1 MTQAGLISKVDKPGK
16 KNETAP
22 SMRFMFTLNANE
34 DLTGTYSLKRLFV
47 FRSAVI
53 FSELAVIA
61 LAIYALNVMLPVYPM
76 LMVIGL
82 YALFNGY
89 VLLRLRRDAYASS
102 NEFFLHLV
110 VDVLA
115 LAALLYFAG
124 GSSNP
129 FVSLFLLPLVIVAA
143 TLPKRYVW
151 AMAAVTLGC
160 YSLLMIINVPMNQE
174 MAGHQHHAAQQ
185 ASSFSLHVLGMWF
198 SFLLGVGLI
207 LFFVVSMA
215 DALRQRDLKLA
226 EAREQNLRDEHM
238 VALGT
243 LATGAAHELGTP
255 LSTMAVVT
263 KEMENDYSQ
272 QPEIVE
278 KVKILR
284 SQVDRCKTAIGQIS
298 ASAGQI
304 KAESGQQKSVEAYL
318 RNSVV
323 RWQEMHPAS
332 SIELD
337 LTGSDPAPFI
347 VVDTTLNQAIIN
359 LLNNAAEAS
368 KEKIRLSATWTE
380 CTLHIEVR
388 DFGEGFSQ
396 AALEELGKPFFTT
409 KKDGHGLG
417 FYLAQ
422 SVVRR
427 LGGEVTYGNHEE
439 GGAYTCIDLPLQKL
453 MVGLNNEQ

>member
-1 MTQAGLISKVDKPGK
+1 
-16 KNETAP
+16 
-22 SMRFMFTLNANE
+22 MRFIFAFNTKE
-34 DLTGTYSLKRLFV
+34 DLAGTYNLKRLFV

-53 FSELAVIA
+53 MSELA
-61 LAIYALNVMLPVYPM
+61 AILFAVYFLNVVLPIQSML
-76 LMVIGL
+76 LIIAI
-82 YALFNGY
+82 YALFNGH
-89 VLLRLRRDAYASS
+89 VLLHLKRAGGTSAT
-102 NEFFLHLV
+102 EFFLHLV
-110 VDVLA
+110 IDVLA
-115 LAALLYFAG
+115 LATLLYFAG

-151 AMAAVTLGC
+151 GMAAVTLAC
-160 YSLLMIINVPMNQE
+160 YTLLMLINVPMNQE
-174 MAGHQHHAAQQ
+174 MAGHHHHAAQQ
-185 ASSFSLHVLGMWF
+185 SSSFSLHVLGMWF

-243 LATGAAHELGTP
+243 LAAGAAHELGTP
-255 LSTMAVVT
+255 LSTMAVLT
-263 KEMENDYSQ
+263 KEMENDYGQ
-272 QPEIVE
+272 QPDIVE
-278 KVKILR
+278 KARILR

-304 KAESGQQKSVEAYL
+304 KAESGQRKSVEAYL
-318 RNSVV
+318 QDSAAL
-323 RWQEMHPAS
+323 WQEMHPAS
-332 SIELD
+332 TIELTLD
-337 LTGSDPAPFI
+337 GTDPAPVI

-368 KEKIRLSATWTE
+368 REKIELHATWTDHD
-380 CTLHIEVR
+380 LHIEVR
-388 DFGEGFSQ
+388 DFGKGFSQ

-427 LGGEVTYGNHEE
+427 FGGEVTFGNRE
-439 GGAYTCIDLPLQKL
+439 GGGAFTRIDLPLQKL
-453 MVGLNNEQ
+453 MVAPVDESTRGANNEQ